1 MKQEGNQ
8 DAGFREFWDC
18 EFDEEAE
25 NPMLKITRA
34 SRTAYAS
41 FISLIGQALIGCS
54 KWRRFLDMGSIQG
67 YALSDTISTADET
80 FALLALQNSRDKRNE
95 EADYRRRK
103 NLTALVN
110 IALILKRMR
119 WLAKWRFK
127 L

>member
-67 YALSDTISTADET
+67 YALSDTISTADEPCWPCRT
-80 FALLALQNSRDKRNE
+80 QGINGTK
-95 EADYRRRK
+95 K
-103 NLTALVN
+103 LTIENV
-110 IALILKRMR
+110 KT
-119 WLAKWRFK
+119 
-127 L
+127 